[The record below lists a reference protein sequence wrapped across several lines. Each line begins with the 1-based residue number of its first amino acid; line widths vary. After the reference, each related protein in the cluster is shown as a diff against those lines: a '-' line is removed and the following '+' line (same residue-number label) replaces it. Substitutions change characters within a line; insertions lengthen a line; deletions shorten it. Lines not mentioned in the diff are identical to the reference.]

1 MRFDLHCHVKG
12 GSVDSRVTLERFIEL
27 LQIQNFNGIMITNH
41 NSYRACRY
49 WDRIKDD
56 TKYKDFV
63 VLRGIEYDTRDA
75 GHFIVV
81 RSRSEERRV
90 GKECRSRWSPYH

>member
-12 GSVDSRVTLERFIEL
+12 GFIDSRVTLERFIEL
-27 LQIQNFNGIMITNH
+27 LQIQDFDGMMITDH
-41 NSYRACRY
+41 DSYRACRY

-63 VLRGIEYDTRDA
+63 VLRGIEYDTRDLITSFEKNVNTNKLVIEIGRA
-75 GHFIVV
+75 SC
-81 RSRSEERRV
+81 RERV
-90 GKECRSRWSPYH
+90 